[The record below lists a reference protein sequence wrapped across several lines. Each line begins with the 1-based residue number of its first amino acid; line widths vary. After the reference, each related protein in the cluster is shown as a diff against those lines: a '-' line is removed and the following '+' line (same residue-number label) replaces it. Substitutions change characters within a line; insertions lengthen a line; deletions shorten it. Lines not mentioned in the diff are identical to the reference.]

1 MEIKEKLDAVI
12 KERLDDIE
20 TMDISSDKTTTA
32 IKNMSELHKLRM
44 EEKKVVTELSESES
58 KLSLEREKLEVEK
71 KKARG
76 TLIVGL
82 AGLGVTAAMNILN
95 TLNVDIFALIGMGFE
110 QENAFLTNTSKKLYD
125 RVFRENHEKR

>member
-1 MEIKEKLDAVI
+1 MEINEKLDAVI

-32 IKNMSELHKLRM
+32 IKNVSELHKLRM
-44 EEKKVVTELSESES
+44 EEKKADTEVSESES
-58 KLSLEREKLEVEK
+58 KLSIEKEKLDVEK
-71 KKARG
+71 KKAKG

-82 AGLGVTAAMNILN
+82 AGLGVTVAMNILN

>member
-1 MEIKEKLDAVI
+1 MEINEKLDAVI

-110 QENAFLTNTSKKLYD
+110 QENAFVMNTSKKLYD
-125 RVFRENHEKR
+125 GIFRKNHEKR

>member
-1 MEIKEKLDAVI
+1 MEINEKLDAVI
-12 KERLDDIE
+12 KERLNDIE

>member
-1 MEIKEKLDAVI
+1 
-12 KERLDDIE
+12 
-20 TMDISSDKTTTA
+20 
-32 IKNMSELHKLRM
+32 M

>member
-1 MEIKEKLDAVI
+1 MEINEKLDAVI

-71 KKARG
+71 KKARV
-76 TLIVGL
+76 TLIVNL

-110 QENAFLTNTSKKLYD
+110 QENAFVMNTSKKLYD
-125 RVFRENHEKR
+125 RVFRENREKR

>member
-1 MEIKEKLDAVI
+1 MEINEKLDAVI
-12 KERLDDIE
+12 KERLNDIE

-32 IKNMSELHKLRM
+32 IKNVSELHKLRM

-82 AGLGVTAAMNILN
+82 AGLGVTVAMNILN
-95 TLNVDIFALIGMGFE
+95 TLNGDIFALIGMGFE
-110 QENAFLTNTSKKLYD
+110 QENAFVMNTSKKLYD
-125 RVFRENHEKR
+125 GVFRKNHEKR

>member
-12 KERLDDIE
+12 KERLNDIE

>member
-110 QENAFLTNTSKKLYD
+110 QENTFLTNTSKKLYD
-125 RVFRENHEKR
+125 RVFRENREKR

>member
-82 AGLGVTAAMNILN
+82 AGLGVTAVMNILN

>member
-1 MEIKEKLDAVI
+1 MEINEKLDAVI

-32 IKNMSELHKLRM
+32 IKNVSELHRLRM
-44 EEKKVVTELSESES
+44 EEKKAIAEVSESES
-58 KLSLEREKLEVEK
+58 KLSLEKGKLEVETR
-71 KKARG
+71 KARG

-82 AGLGVTAAMNILN
+82 AGLGVTVAMNILN

-110 QENAFLTNTSKKLYD
+110 QENAFVMNTSKKLYD
-125 RVFRENHEKR
+125 GVFRKNHEKR

>member
-110 QENAFLTNTSKKLYD
+110 QENAFLMNTSKKLYD